1 MYSHRKGELS
11 IMSQGFK
18 EGTWTIEIK
27 TEICIPCFL
36 FMGNMGFLGLWN
48 WESQTIKNG
57 HNIEVRKEL
66 RLEIKFGKNFC
77 PAVRS

>member
-1 MYSHRKGELS
+1 MYSHRKGEVS
-11 IMSQGFK
+11 TMSWFK

-48 WESQTIKNG
+48 WESLTIKNG
-57 HNIEVRKEL
+57 HNIEVRQKL
-66 RLEIKFGKNFC
+66 RLKIKFGKTLN
-77 PAVRS
+77 PEVWS